1 MEKIV
6 ISYNVSDG
14 CTYSCQV
21 TEAVSYE
28 SVEAVYVELFE
39 AVKKCLTEPDVWKAH
54 SSISFNGKPF
64 ELGDFYEMLEKG
76 SEKHFHGSPEM
87 IYNPHTKRYYLIS
100 MPEIQTLEDWFNSN
114 LTNF

>member
-1 MEKIV
+1 MQKIV
-6 ISYNVSDG
+6 ISYHVSDG

-28 SVEAVYVELFE
+28 SVEAVYVKLFE
-39 AVKKCLTEPDVWKAH
+39 AIKETLTQDDIWKGL
-54 SSISFNGKPF
+54 SNISFNGKTF
-64 ELGDFYEMLEKG
+64 ELSDFYEILDKG
-76 SEKHFHGSPEM
+76 SEKHFQGSSEM
-87 IYNPHTKRYYLIS
+87 VYNPYTKRYYLIS

>member
-14 CTYSCQV
+14 CTYSCTV

-28 SVEAVYVELFE
+28 SVEAVYVELFDAIKE
-39 AVKKCLTEPDVWKAH
+39 TLTQADVWKGQ
-54 SSISFNGKPF
+54 SNISFNGKSF
-64 ELGDFYEMLEKG
+64 ELNDFYELMDKG
-76 SEKHFHGSPEM
+76 LEKHFQGSNDM
-87 IYNPHTKRYYLIS
+87 VYNPHTKRYYLIS

-114 LTNF
+114 LTNY